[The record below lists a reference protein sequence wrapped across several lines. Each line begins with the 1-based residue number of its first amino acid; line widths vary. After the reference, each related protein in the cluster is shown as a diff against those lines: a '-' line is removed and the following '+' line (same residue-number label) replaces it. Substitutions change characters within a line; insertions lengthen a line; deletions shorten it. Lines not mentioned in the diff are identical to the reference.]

1 MTLKLENI
9 SKIVG
14 AETHIDD
21 VSITLE
27 PGSFNVLLGRTQAG
41 KTTLMRIMAG
51 LEPPTKG
58 HIFVDGTDV
67 TGMAVQKRNV
77 AMVYQQFI
85 NYPSMN
91 VYDNI
96 ASPLKLQGM
105 AKAEI
110 ERRVKSTAELMHIE
124 HLLDRLPQELSGG
137 QQQRTA
143 MARAMVKDCTLL
155 LLDEPL
161 VNLDYKLREELR
173 AEIPNLLAERDTI
186 VVYATTEPM
195 EALLLG
201 GKCAVMHQGCMTQFG
216 PTTQVYHNPACVETG
231 LIFSDPPIN
240 LVDAEVRDGNLF
252 LASGHQVALQGHLAG
267 LDRGKHTIGVRAN
280 HLSVKNPGSHAI
292 AMQGQVELAEI
303 TGSET
308 FVHVHFNDVSWVIQE
323 EGVHNPRLGEAITFY
338 VDPKRLFAF
347 GVNNQLEAAPPVAL
361 QNGKAA

>member
-1 MTLKLENI
+1 MTLTLENI
-9 SKIVG
+9 TKTVG
-14 AETHIDD
+14 GETHIDD
-21 VSITLE
+21 VSMSLE
-27 PGSFNVLLGRTQAG
+27 PGSFNVLLGRTLAG

-51 LEPPTKG
+51 LEPPTSG
-58 HIFVDGTDV
+58 RILVNGNDV
-67 TGMAVQKRNV
+67 TGMPVQKRNV

-85 NYPSMN
+85 NYPSMR

-96 ASPLKLQGM
+96 ASPLKLQGVD
-105 AKAEI
+105 AAEI

-173 AEIPNLLAERDTI
+173 EEIPNLLAERDTI

-201 GKCAVMHQGCMTQFG
+201 GKCAVMHEGRVTQFG
-216 PTTQVYHNPACVETG
+216 PTTQVYHNPAFVETG

-240 LVDAEVRDGNLF
+240 LVKADVRDGALY
-252 LASGHQVALQGHLAG
+252 LASGHQVPLAGHLSALTDG
-267 LDRGKHTIGVRAN
+267 QYTIGVRAN
-280 HLSVKNPGSHAI
+280 HLSVDQTSAECV

-323 EGVHNPRLGEAITFY
+323 EGVHNPRLGEAATFY
-338 VDPKRLFAF
+338 VDPKRLFAYDANDRL
-347 GVNNQLEAAPPVAL
+347 VAAPPVEI

>member
-1 MTLKLENI
+1 MTLTLENI
-9 SKIVG
+9 TKTVG
-14 AETHIDD
+14 GVTHIDD
-21 VSITLE
+21 VSMTLE
-27 PGSFNVLLGRTQAG
+27 PGSFNVLLGRTLAG

-51 LEPPTKG
+51 LEPPSSG
-58 HIFVDGTDV
+58 RILVNGANV
-67 TGMAVQKRNV
+67 TGQKVQSRNV

-96 ASPLKLQGM
+96 ASPLKLQGT

-110 ERRVKSTAELMHIE
+110 DKRVRSTAELMHIE

-173 AEIPNLLAERDTI
+173 EEIPNLLAERDTI

-201 GKCAVMHQGCMTQFG
+201 GKCGVMHEGRLTQFG
-216 PTTQVYHNPACVETG
+216 PTTNVFHNPATVETG

-240 LVDAEVRDGNLF
+240 LISAQVNNGVLS
-252 LASGHQVALQGHLAG
+252 LASGHEVPLSGHLSG
-267 LDRGKHTIGVRAN
+267 LENGNYSIGIRAN
-280 HLSVKNPGSHAI
+280 HLAVVNPGPSAI
-292 AMQGQVELAEI
+292 AMQGHVELAEI

-323 EGVHNPRLGEAITFY
+323 EGVHNPTLGETSTFY
-338 VDPKRLFAF
+338 LDPSRLFVFAADNRL
-347 GVNNQLEAAPPVAL
+347 VAAPPVEIA
-361 QNGKAA
+361 NGKAA

>member
-1 MTLKLENI
+1 MTLTLENI
-9 SKIVG
+9 TKTVG
-14 AETHIDD
+14 GETHIDD
-21 VSITLE
+21 VSMTLE
-27 PGSFNVLLGRTQAG
+27 PGSFNVLLGRTLAG

-58 HIFVDGTDV
+58 RILVDNADV

-91 VYDNI
+91 VFDNI
-96 ASPLKLQGM
+96 ASPLKLQGVD
-105 AKAEI
+105 KAEI
-110 ERRVKSTAELMHIE
+110 EKRVRSTAELMHIE

-143 MARAMVKDCTLL
+143 MARAMVKDCKLL

-173 AEIPNLLAERDTI
+173 EEIPNLLAERDTI

-201 GKCAVMHQGCMTQFG
+201 GKCAVMHEGRMTQFG
-216 PTTQVYHNPACVETG
+216 PTTEVYHNPASVKTG

-240 LVDAEVRDGNLF
+240 LVEAEVRDGAIF
-252 LASGHQVALQGHLAG
+252 MKSGHQVPLKGHLANLSNG
-267 LDRGKHTIGVRAN
+267 DYTLGIRAN
-280 HLSVKNPGSHAI
+280 HLSVDPTGDDTI

-323 EGVHNPRLGEAITFY
+323 EGVHNPRLGEATQFY
-338 VDPKRLFAF
+338 VDPTRLFAF
-347 GVNNQLEAAPPVAL
+347 DANGALVAAPPVEIK
-361 QNGKAA
+361 NGKAA

>member
-1 MTLKLENI
+1 MTLTLENI
-9 SKIVG
+9 TKTVG
-14 AETHIDD
+14 GETHIDD
-21 VSITLE
+21 VSMTLE
-27 PGSFNVLLGRTQAG
+27 PGSFNVLLGRTLAG
-41 KTTLMRIMAG
+41 KTTLMRMMAG
-51 LEPPTKG
+51 LEPPTSG
-58 HIFVDGTDV
+58 RIYANNVDV

-96 ASPLKLQGM
+96 ASPLKLQGV
-105 AKAEI
+105 AKGEI
-110 ERRVKSTAELMHIE
+110 ESRVRETAELMHIE

-173 AEIPNLLAERDTI
+173 EEIPNLLAKRDTI

-201 GKCAVMHQGCMTQFG
+201 GKCAVMHEGRVTQFG
-216 PTTQVYHNPACVETG
+216 PTTEVYHNPAHVQTG

-240 LVDAEVRDGNLF
+240 LVKAEVRDNALC
-252 LASGHQVALQGHLAG
+252 LASGQSVPLAGHLSG
-267 LDRGKHTIGVRAN
+267 LKPGNYTVGVRAN
-280 HLSVKNPGSHAI
+280 HLSVQPEDDQSI
-292 AMQGQVELAEI
+292 AMQGEVELAEI

-323 EGVHNPRLGEAITFY
+323 EGVHNPRLGEVATFY
-338 VDPKRLFAF
+338 IDPKRLFAYDANDRL
-347 GVNNQLEAAPPVAL
+347 VAAPPSEI

>member
-1 MTLKLENI
+1 MTLTLENI
-9 SKIVG
+9 TKTMGGV
-14 AETHIDD
+14 THIDD
-21 VSITLE
+21 VSMTLE
-27 PGSFNVLLGRTQAG
+27 PGSFNVLLGRTLAG

-51 LEPPTKG
+51 LEPPTSG
-58 HIFVDGTDV
+58 RILVNGTNV
-67 TGMAVQKRNV
+67 TGQRVQKRNI

-96 ASPLKLQGM
+96 ASPLKLQG
-105 AKAEI
+105 ADKAEI
-110 ERRVKSTAELMHIE
+110 DRRVRETAELMHIE

-173 AEIPNLLAERDTI
+173 EEIPNLLAKRDTI

-201 GKCAVMHQGCMTQFG
+201 GKCAVMHEGRVTQFG
-216 PTTQVYHNPACVETG
+216 ATTSVFHNPATVETG

-240 LVDAEVRDGNLF
+240 LIAGHIADRTLS
-252 LASGHQVALQGHLAG
+252 LASGHNIALAGHLSG
-267 LDRGKHTIGVRAN
+267 ISTGNCTVGVRAN
-280 HLSVKNPGSHAI
+280 HLSVVNPGPHAI
-292 AMQGQVELAEI
+292 AMQGNVELAEI

-308 FVHVHFNDVSWVIQE
+308 FVHVHFNDASWVIQE
-323 EGVHNPRLGEAITFY
+323 EGVHNPRLGETSTFY
-338 VDPKRLFAF
+338 LDPSRLFVFDAD
-347 GVNNQLEAAPPVAL
+347 NRLMAAPPVEIA
-361 QNGKAA
+361 NGKAA

>member
-1 MTLKLENI
+1 MTLTLENI
-9 SKIVG
+9 TKTVG
-14 AETHIDD
+14 GVTHIDD
-21 VSITLE
+21 VSMTLE
-27 PGSFNVLLGRTQAG
+27 PGSFNVLLGRTLAG

-51 LEPPTKG
+51 LEPPSSG
-58 HIFVDGTDV
+58 HILVNGSNV
-67 TGMAVQKRNV
+67 TGQRVQQRKV

-85 NYPSMN
+85 NYPSMT

-96 ASPLKLQGM
+96 ASPLKLQGT

-110 ERRVKSTAELMHIE
+110 DKRVRSTAELMHIE

-173 AEIPNLLAERDTI
+173 EEIPNLLAERDTI

-201 GKCAVMHQGCMTQFG
+201 GKCAVMHEGRVTQFG
-216 PTTQVYHNPACVETG
+216 PTTRVFHNPATVETG

-240 LVDAEVRDGNLF
+240 LIGARVSNGALE
-252 LASGHQVALQGHLAG
+252 LASDHKVALSGHFADLQEG
-267 LDRGKHTIGVRAN
+267 NYTIGVRAN
-280 HLSVKNPGSHAI
+280 HLSVVNPGPGAI
-292 AMQGQVELAEI
+292 AMQGHVELAEI

-308 FVHVHFNDVSWVIQE
+308 FVHVHFSDVSWVIQE
-323 EGVHNPRLGEAITFY
+323 EGVHNPTLGETSTFY
-338 VDPKRLFAF
+338 LDPSRLFVFDARNRL
-347 GVNNQLEAAPPVAL
+347 VAAPPVEIA
-361 QNGKAA
+361 NGKAA